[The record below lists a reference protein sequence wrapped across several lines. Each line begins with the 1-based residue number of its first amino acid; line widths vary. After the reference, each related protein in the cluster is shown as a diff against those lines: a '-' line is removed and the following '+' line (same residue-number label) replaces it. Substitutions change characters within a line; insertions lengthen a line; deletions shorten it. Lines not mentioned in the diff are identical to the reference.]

1 MEELTVL
8 LLALVSLQKLKP
20 VTFKCALDVRLFF
33 LLYISKLSKNMLQ
46 DWHMLNV
53 YMYVLNDGCSFL
65 KEQLSHT
72 SVKTLVEWGLN
83 ILWSHRQTGEL
94 QDSRMLLTLMK
105 HRK

>member
-8 LLALVSLQKLKP
+8 LSALVSLQKLKP

-46 DWHMLNV
+46 DWRMLNV

-83 ILWSHRQTGEL
+83 ILWRHRQTGEL